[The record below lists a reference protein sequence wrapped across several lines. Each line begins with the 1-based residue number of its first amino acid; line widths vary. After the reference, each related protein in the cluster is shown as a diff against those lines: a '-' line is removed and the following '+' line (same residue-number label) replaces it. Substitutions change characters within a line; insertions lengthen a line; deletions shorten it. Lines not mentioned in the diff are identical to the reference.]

1 MIRRIF
7 LDKYIRFVDVLK
19 RYCNK
24 LKKINV
30 RNHDSDHKFIF
41 VGCIVL
47 IVLLNTNEYIFAIF
61 ACICAFS
68 YWFLTIIKTLN
79 NLDKISSFFKSYL
92 SVMFY
97 TSMMTGFF
105 DMILQFLL
113 HKSCLVQISIFNF
126 GIIWIF
132 LSLVAE
138 KNLSLFVN
146 EVLFTSV
153 TLLFTIVTY
162 IITVL
167 KNENI
172 QLEILDKILP
182 LNDLLSEFEIL
193 LLIFIPHMIILLLSN
208 LLLKIYNYAIEN
220 ENNS

>member
-1 MIRRIF
+1 
-7 LDKYIRFVDVLK
+7 
-19 RYCNK
+19 
-24 LKKINV
+24 
-30 RNHDSDHKFIF
+30 
-41 VGCIVL
+41 
-47 IVLLNTNEYIFAIF
+47 
-61 ACICAFS
+61 
-68 YWFLTIIKTLN
+68 
-79 NLDKISSFFKSYL
+79 
-92 SVMFY
+92 
-97 TSMMTGFF
+97 MTVFP

-138 KNLSLFVN
+138 KNISLFVN

-172 QLEILDKILP
+172 QLEILDKILS
-182 LNDLLSEFEIL
+182 LNDILSQFEKL

>member
-1 MIRRIF
+1 M
-7 LDKYIRFVDVLK
+7 DKYIRFVDVLK

-30 RNHDSDHKFIF
+30 RIPDSDHKFIF
-41 VGCIVL
+41 VVKCIVL
-47 IVLLNTNEYIFAIF
+47 MVLLKYIFYINKYIFVIF

-68 YWFLTIIKTLN
+68 YWFFIIIEVLN
-79 NLDKISSFFKSYL
+79 NLNKISSFFKAYL
-92 SVMFY
+92 SVMFC
-97 TSMMTGFF
+97 TSIMTVFF

-113 HKSCLVQISIFNF
+113 HKSCVVQLSIFNF

-167 KNENI
+167 KNKNI
-172 QLEILDKILP
+172 QLEILHKILP

>member
-30 RNHDSDHKFIF
+30 RINDSNHNFIF
-41 VGCIVL
+41 VVGCIVL
-47 IVLLNTNEYIFAIF
+47 IVLLKNIFCTNKYIYVTF

-68 YWFLTIIKTLN
+68 YWFFIIIEALN
-79 NLDKISSFFKSYL
+79 NLDKISSFFKVYL
-92 SVMFY
+92 FVIFC
-97 TSMMTGFF
+97 TSIMTVFP

-138 KNLSLFVN
+138 KNISLFVN

-153 TLLFTIVTY
+153 TLL
-162 IITVL
+162 L
-167 KNENI
+167 
-172 QLEILDKILP
+172 Q
-182 LNDLLSEFEIL
+182 
-193 LLIFIPHMIILLLSN
+193 
-208 LLLKIYNYAIEN
+208 
-220 ENNS
+220 